1 VTANL
6 STKYPPSGHPFGV
19 YVGISRLRRVT
30 PEPLSS
36 DYCFQVQVTLEND
49 LILKLII
56 FLSFCLW
63 ENIFGLQTKDEERPS
78 SRSVFWLLSLSLR
91 FGVPRKRREQ
101 AMMMSRFGVP
111 DQGTEHESNGWC
123 SRTRHRTRKQWL
135 VFQNKAS
142 SGWCSRSRQV
152 LVGVPD
158 QVMTVMRENDKE
170 NCALSELETES
181 KSVSSLSCFYRSP
194 FPFPFPCPFPFPF
207 PCPCPFP
214 FPFPCP
220 FPFPFPFPFGTQ
232 TKQNMY
238 KKKIFHANSQPNFL
252 TVVTRHW
259 SQTKFFPVL
268 NAFVSLLLF
277 SKKVLFCF
285 SPLCCAHRVLWLS
298 FRFESLD

>member
-1 VTANL
+1 MYKWSSRPGCWPLVAYHASYLIVTANL

-181 KSVSSLSCFYRSP
+181 KSVSSLPPFYRSP
-194 FPFPFPCPFPFPF
+194 S
-207 PCPCPFP
+207 
-214 FPFPCP
+214 
-220 FPFPFPFPFGTQ
+220 GTQ